1 MTKGRTSCHNSLD
14 PRLQVLRIE
23 TNEIKHNLNVDVP
36 TIKLCTVK
44 TSWKD
49 KISKRGRRW
58 GGGGR
63 GSREKSTPYENCP
76 KGSITISQ

>member
-1 MTKGRTSCHNSLD
+1 MTKGRTSCHNSQD

-58 GGGGR
+58 GGGGV
-63 GSREKSTPYENCP
+63 GGAEKNQPLMKTAQREA
-76 KGSITISQ
+76 

>member
-44 TSWKD
+44 KD
-49 KISKRGRRW
+49 KISKRGRRQ
-58 GGGGR
+58 GGGEER
-63 GSREKSTPYENCP
+63 GSGGREKSTLYENRSR
-76 KGSITISQ
+76 GSITMSQ

>member
-1 MTKGRTSCHNSLD
+1 MTKGRTSCHNSQD

-49 KISKRGRRW
+49 KISKRGRRL
-58 GGGGR
+58 GGGVG
-63 GSREKSTPYENCP
+63 GAEKNQPLMKTAQREA
-76 KGSITISQ
+76 